1 MPQSLFVV
9 FEGGE
14 AAGKSTQTRLI
25 AAYLAR
31 QGYKV
36 TRVTEPGSTHL
47 GIRVRRLVKYGQ
59 MAISPLAETM
69 LFLAARTQL
78 VNDVIAPALARG
90 DAVVSDRFGDST
102 LAYQGYGRGLDI
114 GDLRNLNALATSGIV
129 PDLTVLLD
137 MPVEASISRRAPRVT
152 DRFEAE
158 LQDQNGGFSNRTF
171 HEKVRRG
178 FLSLAS
184 QSPDRWLVVD
194 ATLPRREVS
203 RLVRSRISDLLEQ
216 KKVQYSLYQ

>member
-1 MPQSLFVV
+1 MPQPLFIT

-25 AAYLAR
+25 ASYLKR

-36 TRVTEPGSTHL
+36 TRVAEPGSTRL
-47 GIRVRRLVKYGQ
+47 GTRIRRLVKYGP
-59 MAISPLAETM
+59 MLITPLAETM
-69 LFLAARTQL
+69 LFLAARAQL
-78 VNDVIAPALARG
+78 VEEVINPALAKG
-90 DAVVSDRFGDST
+90 EAVVSDRFSDST

-114 GDLRNLNALATSGIV
+114 ADLRRLNDIATGGLT

-137 MPVEASISRRAPRVT
+137 MPVKASVERRTPRIS

-158 LQDQNGGFSNRTF
+158 LPGQKGDASDESF
-171 HEKVRRG
+171 HEKVRQG

-184 QSPDRWLVVD
+184 MSLDKWLIVD
-194 ATLPRREVS
+194 ATLPPREVS
-203 RLVRSRISDLLEQ
+203 LLIRLRIRTVEA
-216 KKVQYSLYQ
+216 KMA